1 MYIFPEYTF
10 YLLTVIGLSSK
21 LRISI
26 KLQAFFTT
34 LWVKFYLQD
43 LTLPENKYHWCYAA
57 G

>member
-1 MYIFPEYTF
+1 MFPEYTF

-34 LWVKFYLQD
+34 LWVNFYLQD